1 MQYRFA
7 TVCRHRHPG
16 RDERT
21 GEELVQVEEET
32 VPG

>member
-1 MQYRFA
+1 MQYRF
-7 TVCRHRHPG
+7 VCRHRHPG